1 MKATFESITAP
12 GDQSFFV
19 RKFEAKQ
26 FSAPYHF
33 HPEYELTLILSG
45 TGKRYVGSHIDD
57 FTAGDLVFLGPNL
70 PHCWKT
76 DTTATQELSSS
87 IVIQFRDDCMGK
99 GFFSKPELS
108 QIAALLKKSV
118 HGLQFTGNVQ
128 DLKHSLVA
136 LQQEPSSFQRLI
148 MLLALL
154 QKLAASTPHLLL
166 DEQSIYASMSAA
178 EKARLTNVVGYIVD
192 NFQHA
197 ISLNEAAQKA
207 NMTPNAFCKYFKKVN
222 RKTFMEVVNDYRID
236 FAKKQLINT
245 HKSIADIGFE
255 SGFNDIS
262 NFHKTFKQR
271 LKIAPLSYRNQFRS
285 ITA

>member
-19 RKFEAKQ
+19 RKFETKQ

-45 TGKRYVGSHIDD
+45 VGKRYTGSHIGD
-57 FTAGDLVFLGPNL
+57 FTAGDLVLLGPNL

-76 DTTATQELSSS
+76 DPSATQELSGS
-87 IVIQFRDDCMGK
+87 IVIQFREDCMGK
-99 GFFSKPELS
+99 EFFHKPELG
-108 QIAALLKKSV
+108 QITTLLEKSV
-118 HGLQFTGNVQ
+118 HGLQFTGNIP
-128 DLKHSLVA
+128 DLKQAVIA
-136 LQQEPSSFQRLI
+136 LQQEPSSFQRLL

-154 QKLAASTPHLLL
+154 HTLATSTPHLLL
-166 DEQSIYASMSAA
+166 DGQSAYVSMSAA

-192 NFQHA
+192 NFQHE

-236 FAKKQLINT
+236 FAKKQLLNT
-245 HKSIADIGFE
+245 DKSIGDIGFE

-271 LKIAPLSYRNQFRS
+271 LRIAPLSYRNQFRS
-285 ITA
+285 MAE